1 MSNPII
7 GQIMQANPI
16 AQVLRQLFGIM
27 GQSQDTMGILNQMS
41 VNDPRMAQVSAAI
54 QQHGGDPMATLN
66 SLAQQRGVTPQYA
79 MDQVRNMLGM

>member
-1 MSNPII
+1 
-7 GQIMQANPI
+7 
-16 AQVLRQLFGIM
+16 
-27 GQSQDTMGILNQMS
+27 MGILNQMS